1 MYHSLISFIKL
12 FILIMIAVISE
23 DLLLNKYF
31 AIILLFISNYVFLIN
46 FKLIFFVMITYLS
59 LIVNT
64 FTLYYL
70 CPQFQILKQKV
81 VMR

>member
-31 AIILLFISNYVFLIN
+31 AIILLFISNYVFLID

-70 CPQFQILKQKV
+70 CP
-81 VMR
+81 

>member
-12 FILIMIAVISE
+12 FILIMIAVISK

-70 CPQFQILKQKV
+70 CP
-81 VMR
+81 

>member
-1 MYHSLISFIKL
+1 
-12 FILIMIAVISE
+12 MIAVISE

-31 AIILLFISNYVFLIN
+31 AIILLFISNYVFPIN

-64 FTLYYL
+64 FTL
-70 CPQFQILKQKV
+70 
-81 VMR
+81 